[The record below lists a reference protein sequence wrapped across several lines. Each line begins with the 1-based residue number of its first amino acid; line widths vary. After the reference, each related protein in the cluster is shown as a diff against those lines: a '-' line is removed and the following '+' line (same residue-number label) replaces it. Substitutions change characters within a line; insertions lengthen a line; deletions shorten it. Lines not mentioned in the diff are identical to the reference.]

1 MAYRRRF
8 RGAPWC
14 AKQGRIIPIIVARA
28 CGLVAGAAAQQ
39 PPLTLSSNDIMG
51 FESLGT
57 WKVTGSSSPPGFVM
71 ASTANRTQG
80 SAAFY
85 IANPPNLT
93 KLVSQP
99 ISSTATALP
108 GYGATATF

>member
-1 MAYRRRF
+1 MSYRIRF

-14 AKQGRIIPIIVARA
+14 AKLIVAMA
-28 CGLVAGAAAQQ
+28 CVLVAGAAAQQ
-39 PPLTLSSNDIMG
+39 APLTLSSNDIMG

-57 WKVTGSSSPPGFVM
+57 WNVTGNSSPPGFVM
-71 ASTANRTQG
+71 ASTTNRTQG
-80 SAAFY
+80 SAAFS

-99 ISSTATALP
+99 ISSTATALARLEQSSACS
-108 GYGATATF
+108 GLLQ